1 MGKNL
6 KVFRN
11 CLLIFC
17 LLFSSAYFVYNY
29 AEAAV
34 GSKWAYMI
42 IDGKCGMGGVD
53 KNETISIMNKYGSE
67 GWEFAG
73 FISTSCTFVMKKQIQ

>member
-1 MGKNL
+1 MK
-6 KVFRN
+6 KHVKIFWS
-11 CLLIFC
+11 CLLVFC
-17 LLFSSAYFVYNY
+17 LFFSGSYILSNY

-42 IDGKCGMGGVD
+42 VDGKCGMGGVD